1 MPNFG
6 IELFTGMKKAPRLP
20 SGCKFS
26 KNSSCDFGLPSSVT
40 SDTYYQDTH
49 NDYCKK
55 PSPRHIVIFFYSV
68 VKTEVSLCV
77 PNNCICREFFLYKL
91 STGHSNQYKR
101 ICGLDVRPPHKNIII
116 LVAGEV
122 KKSVRSGSTV
132 VGCDSSGRER
142 CTVLQGHNEDIRDV
156 RKVISGIKPPYFR
169 GETLLKP
176 DGSRRSYI
184 TKYRESI
191 RSSKNSVLSR
201 IMSKKEGNNM
211 ADQQYITV
219 KEFAQRAGVSIQSV
233 YQSLNKRL
241 KPYFKVINGR
251 KMLDI
256 KALGDIYGI
265 PHIEKDEQGIKQ
277 DYKDNDKLLINLLME
292 QIKVKDKEIADLH
305 ELLNHEQQLFM
316 IAQNKI
322 TLLEQKQAENEE
334 SQAKPED
341 HRQADP
347 ESAGDQNTVEQV
359 KPVQSQAPE
368 KQSEEK
374 EQEYNLFE
382 PEQTSIWE
390 RIKNFFKGV

>member
-1 MPNFG
+1 
-6 IELFTGMKKAPRLP
+6 MKKAPRLP

-40 SDTYYQDTH
+40 SDTYNRDTH

-77 PNNCICREFFLYKL
+77 SNNCICREFFLYKL

-101 ICGLDVRPPHKNIII
+101 ICGLDVRPPHKNIIV

-184 TKYRESI
+184 PVNRKSTG
-191 RSSKNSVLSR
+191 SSKNSALSR
-201 IMSKKEGNNM
+201 IMSKKEGNDM
-211 ADQQYITV
+211 DDQQYISV
-219 KEFAQRAGVSIQSV
+219 KEFASVAGISQQAV
-233 YQSLNKRL
+233 YKRL
-241 KPYFKVINGR
+241 NHKNDNLLKYCNVINGK
-251 KMLDI
+251 KMLKI
-256 KALGDIYGI
+256 NALEDLYGI
-265 PHIEKDEQGIKQ
+265 SYETFLNQHFKQVVEQNKPVENDLEQDRTQELIDLLRKQVQDKDAEIEILRKERESDREKIEKLEDS
-277 DYKDNDKLLINLLME
+277 LLKYID
-292 QIKVKDKEIADLH
+292 Q
-305 ELLNHEQQLFM
+305 
-316 IAQNKI
+316 
-322 TLLEQKQAENEE
+322 EQKIRAMALTDQKQET
-334 SQAKPED
+334 
-341 HRQADP
+341 
-347 ESAGDQNTVEQV
+347 AGDQNTV
-359 KPVQSQAPE
+359 KPM
-368 KQSEEK
+368 QSEEKEK

-382 PEQTSIWE
+382 PEQPSIWE
-390 RIKNFFKGV
+390 RIRQFFKGV